1 MSKVKLRSVTVT
13 SLLLV
18 LLIGVISYGC
28 AANKNANSVNTIVVN
43 NQSTKQSQINSSA
56 VITNN
61 SQSKAINANSN
72 GATAGND
79 GLLATKINQ
88 QSANLNSLDNSY
100 NRLRPEIKRILQ
112 SKFSSDA
119 ELQTAL
125 KGASILQDYL
135 DRPNQDA
142 VAMIKRYDC
151 KVISLTQADQNLI
164 QSLTF
169 DTDER
174 KNKIK
179 NGLKDYQPP
188 VSIEIEIDGSDNAVS
203 PCSSIK

>member
-28 AANKNANSVNTIVVN
+28 AANKNANSVNATAVN

-61 SQSKAINANSN
+61 SQSNAINANSN

-88 QSANLNSLDNSY
+88 QDANLNSLDNSY

-112 SKFSSDA
+112 SKFSSEA

-125 KGASILQDYL
+125 NGASILQDYL

-188 VSIEIEIDGSDNAVS
+188 VSIEIEIDNQGNALS
-203 PCSSIK
+203 PCSNIN